1 MVSNEGEILDY
12 RGESKDLYLPPEDFL
27 GKRMIDLFPGDFLG
41 TRINNAIKNTIE
53 TKQQTI
59 IEYTLPIKD
68 EMRYFESRFLYF
80 SKDRV
85 AVFIREIT
93 ERKKAELIVDEEFKK
108 LKELEQIR
116 KDLISRVSHEL
127 KTPLIPVISGSELL
141 KTIYNDQLGKDAREI
156 IEMIDKGGRRLKEVV
171 EQLLNVSRIE
181 YNKLELEK
189 QKYNLSEII
198 RECSRDMKYMLKQR
212 KLTLNLN
219 IPDEIYLEID
229 KNRIGEVMTNL
240 LSNAIKYTPPN
251 GKISI
256 EMQKQDGWVILN
268 VKDTGVGLTE
278 KEMSVLFTRF
288 GKIDRYNDGLEYID
302 IKGSGLGLYI
312 CKEILKLHG
321 GQIWAVSD
329 GRNKGST
336 FMVKLPVS

>member
-1 MVSNEGEILDY
+1 
-12 RGESKDLYLPPEDFL
+12 
-27 GKRMIDLFPGDFLG
+27 
-41 TRINNAIKNTIE
+41 
-53 TKQQTI
+53 
-59 IEYTLPIKD
+59 
-68 EMRYFESRFLYF
+68 
-80 SKDRV
+80 
-85 AVFIREIT
+85 
-93 ERKKAELIVDEEFKK
+93 
-108 LKELEQIR
+108 
-116 KDLISRVSHEL
+116 
-127 KTPLIPVISGSELL
+127 
-141 KTIYNDQLGKDAREI
+141 
-156 IEMIDKGGRRLKEVV
+156 
-171 EQLLNVSRIE
+171 
-181 YNKLELEK
+181 
-189 QKYNLSEII
+189 
-198 RECSRDMKYMLKQR
+198 MKYLIKQR

-256 EMQKQDGWVILN
+256 ELQKQDRWVILN

-321 GQIWAVSD
+321 GQIWAESD

-336 FMVKLPVS
+336 FMVKLPID